1 MSASK
6 TVRKAGKTLT
16 KAPRQALKHGAKQ
29 VRKMPTPTDL
39 ASAQRKLVASGLE
52 KALKTQEPL
61 ARKEV
66 ERLRRLHPT
75 DSPKQICKRIE
86 RTYLAAITM
95 TGGAAGGVGAVSGVG
110 VPAALADVLAFT
122 EATTL
127 YVLAM
132 AEIHG
137 LDPDDLERRKLL
149 VITVMLGETGVG
161 ALEKAV
167 PRTASHWARLIVEKI
182 PMSTITKVN
191 KVLGPRFVTKYGT
204 QQGVLVLS
212 KQVPMGIGMVLG
224 AGGNH
229 TLGRLTIRSAR
240 SIFGPPAAEWA
251 DPVPP
256 SPPLNPAEP

>member
-1 MSASK
+1 MSTSK
-6 TVRKAGKTLT
+6 VMKKAGKTLA
-16 KAPRQALKHGAKQ
+16 KAPKQAVKQ
-29 VRKMPTPTDL
+29 GSKQFRKVPTPADL
-39 ASAQRKLVASGLE
+39 AASQRKLVASGLE
-52 KALKTQEPL
+52 KALRAQEPL

-75 DSPKQICKRIE
+75 DTPKQIRKRIE
-86 RTYLAAITM
+86 RTYLTAITS
-95 TGGAAGGVGAVSGVG
+95 TGGAAGAAGAVSGVG

-137 LDPDDLERRKLL
+137 LDPEDLERRKLL
-149 VITVMLGETGVG
+149 VVTVMLGETGVG

-212 KQVPMGIGMVLG
+212 KQVPLGIGMVLG

-229 TLGRLTIRSAR
+229 TLGRLTIKSAR
-240 SIFGPPAAEWA
+240 TIFGPPPGEW
-251 DPVPP
+251 DDDGEP
-256 SPPLNPAEP
+256 SQ